1 MAIKIIE
8 KVKMH
13 HFKKTFGGANTPVS
27 HLDCTFVTNDDIQS
41 TIDTYLD
48 DNKKKIIQ
56 GAQIGSGTYG
66 TVYRGTK
73 DGKDC
78 VLKFIEDSQE
88 INLDVY
94 VMSCREVAIGKDL
107 SKKNIAPQIY
117 DSRVFISEYDYTT
130 YIKPLKNTD
139 DLTDGLRELNLGELP
154 STTLESLACEKFQAT
169 VLIVQ
174 EYIGE
179 TLQTYL
185 EKETTADN
193 TPEAD
198 NTRENANSHRK
209 DLAHLL
215 LQNVNTLHCEKYAHR
230 DLKPNNLFVKT
241 TLDGKPTKL
250 FIGDYGL
257 AVHSGRIRKPSFPNT
272 HYYWGPEMNVSKH
285 IHMQKVDSWSVGMI
299 LLELLYNT
307 KSESTNILHQNDID
321 TYLDTKC
328 TPDKCCIGNHQR
340 LKQIIHKHLK
350 QIIHSLLLYYQ
361 KDRWTVYDALLEFEN
376 VFSLQSQPP
385 PPQPPQPLPPLPS
398 PKTSNLKEDQS
409 PDAKNTTMK
418 IAFTLALLTA
428 TAMLMAKEKK
438 TNTRRQLFTQKR

>member
-1 MAIKIIE
+1 
-8 KVKMH
+8 
-13 HFKKTFGGANTPVS
+13 
-27 HLDCTFVTNDDIQS
+27 
-41 TIDTYLD
+41 
-48 DNKKKIIQ
+48 
-56 GAQIGSGTYG
+56 
-66 TVYRGTK
+66 
-73 DGKDC
+73 
-78 VLKFIEDSQE
+78 
-88 INLDVY
+88 
-94 VMSCREVAIGKDL
+94 
-107 SKKNIAPQIY
+107 
-117 DSRVFISEYDYTT
+117 
-130 YIKPLKNTD
+130 
-139 DLTDGLRELNLGELP
+139 
-154 STTLESLACEKFQAT
+154 

-185 EKETTADN
+185 EKEN
-193 TPEAD
+193 TAD
-198 NTRENANSHRK
+198 NTRENANSHRKDFRK

-215 LQNVNTLHCEKYAHR
+215 LQNVNTLHCEKYTHR

-307 KSESTNILHQNDID
+307 KPEPTNILHQNDIE
-321 TYLDTKC
+321 TYLDSKC
-328 TPDKCCIGNHQR
+328 TPDKCCKCCIDNHE
-340 LKQIIHKHLK
+340 HLK
-350 QIIHSLLLYYQ
+350 QIIHSLLLYAQ
-361 KDRWTVYDALLEFEN
+361 EERWTVYDALLTFEN

-409 PDAKNTTMK
+409 PDAKNATMK

-428 TAMLMAKEKK
+428 TAMLMAKGKK
-438 TNTRRQLFTQKR
+438 TNTRRQLFTQKRQHSAV

>member
-1 MAIKIIE
+1 
-8 KVKMH
+8 MH

-27 HLDCTFVTNDDIQS
+27 HLDCTFVTNDIQS
-41 TIDTYLD
+41 TIDTYLN
-48 DNKKKIIQ
+48 DNDKKITK
-56 GAQIGSGTYG
+56 GKRIGSGTYG

-78 VLKFIEDSQE
+78 VLKFIEDSQK
-88 INLDVY
+88 INLYVY

-107 SKKNIAPQIY
+107 FKKNIAPQIY
-117 DSRVFISEYDYTT
+117 DSRVFISENNYTT

-154 STTLESLACEKFQAT
+154 STTLESLACKKFQAT

-179 TLQTYL
+179 TLRTYL
-185 EKETTADN
+185 EKETI
-193 TPEAD
+193 AD
-198 NTRENANSHRK
+198 NTRENANSHRKDFRK

-215 LQNVNTLHCEKYAHR
+215 LQNVNTLHCENYTHR

-307 KSESTNILHQNDID
+307 KPEPTNILHQNDID

-328 TPDKCCIGNHQR
+328 TLDKCCIGNHQ
-340 LKQIIHKHLK
+340 HLK
-350 QIIHSLLLYYQ
+350 QIIHSLLRYYQ

-409 PDAKNTTMK
+409 PDAKNATMK

-428 TAMLMAKEKK
+428 TAMLMAKGKK
-438 TNTRRQLFTQKR
+438 TNTRRQLFTQKRQHSAA